1 VTLKRQFLWSMAP
14 LLVIS
19 VINLFSVRWFYRY
32 LGADG
37 YALLFYVQTFIGT
50 FGFMDFGFGGAVGR
64 YIGVA
69 LGRGDTVAVKAYWA
83 TGNAIAIPLLA
94 VMAAVFIVLGVTLG
108 PKWFNVKPDD
118 ILLMQWAFAMGGVG
132 LFLNFYGQFWNT
144 LSQAHLDFKFLSIV
158 GTVINLLLILPAI
171 FWAWLTHNPLIIIIW
186 GVFVSLLQLSI
197 FVWHARAHYGLGF
210 NLRAA
215 SLQRLREMGSFTGKI
230 FGTQLLNSILG
241 SGDRLL
247 LGRFAPPVDF
257 AHYMISMNAGMRM
270 VGLTQSAMGPVFHNT
285 SRAVCG
291 GGKMSAAEIY
301 NTTFRFIFGWC
312 LLASVWVIVW
322 HPLLLRLWLGAD
334 IGLHVAPIFPPIFV
348 AMCICAV
355 ANISGSQLAPL
366 NRAGTSLVFTVI
378 SILASIVCVWAGW
391 RMYGIR
397 GAAYGV
403 LFARVA
409 ELSRDIYFVRLVKA
423 GGWLAPATWLHILL
437 QSAIGLGFYL
447 VARWTNGS
455 LIMSV
460 SLAALHFI
468 GVALWL
474 ARANMRS
481 EPSLR

>member
-19 VINLFSVRWFYRY
+19 VINLFSVPWFYRY

-37 YALLFYVQTFIGT
+37 YALWFYVQTFIGT

-108 PKWFNVKPDD
+108 PKWFNVKPEN
-118 ILLMQWAFAMGGVG
+118 ILLLRWAFAAGGVG

-144 LSQAHLDFKFLSIV
+144 LSQAHLDFKFLSIL
-158 GTVINLLLILPAI
+158 GTVNNLLQILPAI
-171 FWAWLTHNPLIIIIW
+171 FWAWLTHNPLLIIVW
-186 GVFVSLLQLSI
+186 GVFVSLLQLSVL
-197 FVWHARAHYGLGF
+197 VWHSRAHYGLGF

-215 SLQRLREMGSFTGKI
+215 SLQRLREMGSFTSKI
-230 FGTQLLNSILG
+230 FGTQLLNNVFGSVDRLILG
-241 SGDRLL
+241 RL
-247 LGRFAPPVDF
+247 ATP
-257 AHYMISMNAGMRM
+257 AAYTHYMISVNTGMRM
-270 VGLTQSAMGPVFHNT
+270 VALTQSAMGPVFHNT
-285 SRAVCG
+285 SRAVG
-291 GGKMSAAEIY
+291 GSGKMTTAEIY

-322 HPLLLRLWLGAD
+322 HPLLLRLWLGAEL
-334 IGLHVAPIFPPIFV
+334 GSQVAPVFPPIFV
-348 AMCICAV
+348 ALCICAI

-366 NRAGTSLVFTVI
+366 NRAGTILIFTAI
-378 SILASIVCVWAGW
+378 SIPVSIGCVLTGW
-391 RMYGIR
+391 HMYGIR
-397 GAAYGV
+397 GVAFGV
-403 LFARVA
+403 LCARVV
-409 ELSRDIYFVRLVKA
+409 ELSRDIYLIRLVKA
-423 GGWLAPATWLHILL
+423 GGWLAPATWLHILV
-437 QSAIGLGFYL
+437 QGAIGFGFYL

-455 LIMSV
+455 LIILSF
-460 SLAALHFI
+460 LAALHFT

-474 ARANMRS
+474 VRSNMRS
-481 EPSLR
+481 ESQFK